1 MFRIDPANTS
11 IGKTK
16 DIKNLKRDL
25 EFYLVANGNSTLF
38 SNIVMP
44 TKTVFISGLLSG
56 EKDIP
61 MFNLPIV
68 ISDIRKENIIAIDI
82 RSILKAKLTVED
94 VRELDLKDIIKND
107 SEYTFRIIRAVLM
120 GDMFNNEYLRL
131 NTIQDDLANS
141 FSLWISTM
149 MVNNY
154 GLILNEV
161 IILRIALLYHY
172 YALMSKD
179 DITIANI
186 RKFAAMITKHFS
198 TAVDLGYIENILEP
212 LTENFDL
219 MNPKTASDLTRN
231 IKLIFSK
238 ARDGSD
244 KLNNLTDTAMIQM
257 LLNTWFGD
265 NSNENVCLS
274 LEHPP
279 TFAAMCHLALNNNSY
294 RTNRISNILD
304 SKLKNKK
311 QFGDNLKIIL
321 KSTNYK

>member
-1 MFRIDPANTS
+1 MFKIDPINTS
-11 IGKTK
+11 IGRVK
-16 DIKNLKRDL
+16 DIKNLKKDL

-44 TKTVFISGLLSG
+44 TKTIFISGILNG

-61 MFNLPIV
+61 MFSLPVVVSDTRRENVIV
-68 ISDIRKENIIAIDI
+68 LDI
-82 RSILKAKLTVED
+82 RSIIKSKLTVED
-94 VRELDLKDIIKND
+94 VKELELRDIIKND

-120 GDMFNNEYLRL
+120 GDMFNNDYLRM

-161 IILRIALLYHY
+161 IILRIALMYHY

-179 DITIANI
+179 DITMANI
-186 RKFAAMITKHFS
+186 RKFAATITKHFS
-198 TAVDLGYIENILEP
+198 TTVDLGYVETILEP

-219 MNPKTASDLTRN
+219 MNPKTASDLNRN

-244 KLNNLTDTAMIQM
+244 KLNNLSDTAMIQM

-265 NSNENVCLS
+265 NSNETVCLS

-294 RTNRISNILD
+294 KMNRLSNILD

-311 QFGDNLKIIL
+311 TFGDNLKIIL